1 VKKNIM
7 KKIKINKVLAGLGAL
22 LLTGSLNSC
31 LKNGAYYTDFSAIT
45 ASVDLPLAASNNNNP
60 VPFAYDAAAS
70 SPSIPVVVNLASAQP
85 LNSTTTA
92 TLAVDAAYLD
102 AYNTANGTSFLL
114 MPAEAYTVSD
124 WDVSIPAGKRMDSM
138 VVHFDF
144 TKIDLT
150 QSYILPITISQASQ
164 PIEQWNHLMLNIQ
177 VKNQFDADY
186 TCTGYVFHPSSPRA
200 VNATYHISTAG
211 PVTCTIPFGDLG
223 GSGYLFNADVTGSSG
238 ATPLA
243 NYTVTGGA
251 ATPASSGFMTADNP
265 GNTDYTTAAPNAP
278 GTSPWLSSTYNNTYD
293 FASKTFRVHVGY
305 VAGGSVPAKQTE
317 FTRQL
322 YLKFVRK

>member
-1 VKKNIM
+1 M
-7 KKIKINKVLAGLGAL
+7 KKIKINKVWAGVGAL
-22 LLTGSLNSC
+22 LLVGSLNSC
-31 LKNGAYYTDFSAIT
+31 LKDGQYYTDFTKIT

-60 VPFAYDAAAS
+60 VPFAYDAAAA

-92 TLAVDAAYLD
+92 TLAVDATYLD
-102 AYNTANGTSFLL
+102 SYNTANGTDFQL
-114 MPAEAYTVSD
+114 MPADAYTVDS
-124 WDVSIPAGKRMDSM
+124 WDVSIPAGKRVDSM

-186 TCTGYVFHPSSPRA
+186 SCTGFVFHPTAPRA

-211 PVTCTIPFGDLG
+211 PVTCTIPYGDLG
-223 GSGYLFNADVTGSSG
+223 GSGYLFNADVSGSSG
-238 ATPLA
+238 TVPLA
-243 NYTVTGGA
+243 NYVPTGGA
-251 ATPASSGFMTADNP
+251 ATPASSGFMTLDNP
-265 GNTDYTTAAPNAP
+265 GNVDYSLAAPNTP
-278 GTSPWLSSTYNNTYD
+278 GTAPWLSSTYNNTYNYD
-293 FASKTFRVHVGY
+293 TQTFMVHVGY
-305 VAGGSVPAKQTE
+305 VSGGSVPAKQNE
-317 FTRQL
+317 FSRQL
-322 YLKFVRK
+322 YLKFKRK